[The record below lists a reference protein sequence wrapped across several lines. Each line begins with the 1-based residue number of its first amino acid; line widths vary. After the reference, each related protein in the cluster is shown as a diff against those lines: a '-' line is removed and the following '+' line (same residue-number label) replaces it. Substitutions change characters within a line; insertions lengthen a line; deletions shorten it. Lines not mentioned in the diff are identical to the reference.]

1 MTATMLT
8 DRQKAILRKI
18 ALGDKVDVELGTEA
32 ARDLYDLRSMCLIR
46 YGYAKRWELTPEG
59 VAEVEKL

>member
-1 MTATMLT
+1 VTGTTLT

-18 ALGDKVDVELGTEA
+18 ALGEKVEAELGTEA
-32 ARDLYDLRSMCLIR
+32 ATELSNLRSMCLIR